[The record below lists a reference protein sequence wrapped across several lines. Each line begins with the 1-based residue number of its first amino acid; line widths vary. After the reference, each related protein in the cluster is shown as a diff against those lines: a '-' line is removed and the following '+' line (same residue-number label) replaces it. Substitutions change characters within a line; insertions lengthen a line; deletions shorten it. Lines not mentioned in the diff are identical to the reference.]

1 MGTSCFICL
10 LLLEMTALRLKG
22 PSLALIDLG
31 IYSEPLGSF
40 YTPANSMATICP
52 YHYPHHGPISESGS
66 RIREGREN
74 GKRWFG
80 WCLWFPLLLP
90 FPSLQPS
97 FSESHA
103 WLIMEQSCS
112 PLICVCH
119 MQLWWIICDGATG
132 AHGHSAPWLCLPS
145 ASAESMACP
154 GRAKRRQKTFAEISL
169 PFPLKLTEIQPTWMA
184 LSEAVYS

>member
-1 MGTSCFICL
+1 MLKILHISGYSGNTTFWYFTCLLSWGYTNQQQNFSMGTSCFICL

-90 FPSLQPS
+90 FPSLQLS

-119 MQLWWIICDGATG
+119 MSRSKPPRSYG
-132 AHGHSAPWLCLPS
+132 
-145 ASAESMACP
+145 E
-154 GRAKRRQKTFAEISL
+154 
-169 PFPLKLTEIQPTWMA
+169 
-184 LSEAVYS
+184 

>member
-1 MGTSCFICL
+1 MIQLKEKIQRVGRHPEKEWTNKQVNKDSKHHTAHQGDRDKFSNTGIFLTLWVIFQLLTSCFICL

-119 MQLWWIICDGATG
+119 MSRSKPPRSYG
-132 AHGHSAPWLCLPS
+132 
-145 ASAESMACP
+145 E
-154 GRAKRRQKTFAEISL
+154 
-169 PFPLKLTEIQPTWMA
+169 
-184 LSEAVYS
+184 

>member
-1 MGTSCFICL
+1 MGTSCFIFL

-112 PLICVCH
+112 PLICVCVTCPARSPPAV
-119 MQLWWIICDGATG
+119 MVNNLRRSNWSTR
-132 AHGHSAPWLCLPS
+132 PLCPLALPS
-145 ASAESMACP
+145 QCQRRIHGLPRESKEK
-154 GRAKRRQKTFAEISL
+154 AKDFRWDLPSL
-169 PFPLKLTEIQPTWMA
+169 SP
-184 LSEAVYS
+184 